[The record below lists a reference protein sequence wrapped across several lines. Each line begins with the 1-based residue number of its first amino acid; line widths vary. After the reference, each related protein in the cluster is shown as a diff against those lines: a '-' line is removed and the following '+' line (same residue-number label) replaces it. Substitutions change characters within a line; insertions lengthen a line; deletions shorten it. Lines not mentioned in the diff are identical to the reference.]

1 MKILLL
7 VILMLPGFCVSASAQ
22 GGDEIYEQVA
32 GETGI
37 YAIEDALPE
46 QARDISGA
54 LKVDGSYNTENALE
68 RLWSSLLESINREIG
83 ENLKTASGLVAVAV
97 LCALSG
103 SVCSG
108 KAIKEYI
115 NIAGCCA
122 AAISLL
128 GGVDSIVSETV
139 ASLNQLS
146 DYSKAALPVMFTAA
160 AACGAVSSASAK
172 YAAVCLALD
181 VLMSAAQKIII
192 PLVYSYLA
200 LALAG
205 SVFPN
210 SLLSN
215 VGRLTRWLANTVMT
229 ALTIAFTAYI
239 GMTGLISGS
248 IDAAAIKTA
257 RTVISTSLPVVGGLI
272 SDASAAVLSAAA
284 VIKNSAGVFALIAV
298 CALCAGPFA
307 ILSVKML
314 VLKAAAAASDMIP
327 NGRLSGLISSVATA
341 MGLLLG
347 LLGCCGIMLFIS
359 IMAGIK
365 AVNL

>member
-1 MKILLL
+1 MRILLFI
-7 VILMLPGFCVSASAQ
+7 ILMLPGFCSAAYAEN
-22 GGDEIYEQVA
+22 GGIYEQA
-32 GETGI
+32 ARETGM
-37 YAIEDALPE
+37 YEVEKALPE
-46 QARDISGA
+46 EARDISGT
-54 LKVDGSYNTENALE
+54 LKVDGSYDTQNAME
-68 RLWSSLLESINREIG
+68 RLWRELVSRVNAELG
-83 ENLKTASGLVAVAV
+83 ENLKAASGLIAIAV

-103 SVCSG
+103 SLCSS
-108 KAIKEYI
+108 KPLKEYI

-122 AAISLL
+122 AAVSLF
-128 GGVDSIVSETV
+128 GGMDSIVSETV
-139 ASLNQLS
+139 AALNQLS

-160 AACGAVSSASAK
+160 AACGAVTSASAK

-181 VLMSAAQKIII
+181 VIMSAAQSFIV

-215 VGRLTRWLANTVMT
+215 TARLVRWLAVTTMT
-229 ALTIAFTAYI
+229 AMTIAFSAYI
-239 GMTGLISGS
+239 GMTGLVSGS
-248 IDAAAIKTA
+248 VDAMAIKTA
-257 RTVISTSLPVVGGLI
+257 RTVISTSLPVVGGII
-272 SDASAAVLSAAA
+272 SDTSAVVLSAAS
-284 VIKNSAGVFALIAV
+284 VIKNSAGVFGLIAV

-307 ILSVKML
+307 VLSVKML
-314 VLKAAAAASDMIP
+314 VLKATAAASDMVP
-327 NGRLSGLISSVATA
+327 NSRLSGLIASVGTA

-365 AVNL
+365 AVNI